1 MADTPLGK
9 MIIEMGFDDSSFSK
23 GITGVNKQLAALKN
37 DLKTSQTS
45 FSTFGKGVDGVRSP
59 MEVLNKSI
67 AKQKEQLDL
76 LKKSYSGSLVDGK
89 ATSSTQNYANQI
101 SRANAQ
107 LAQYQAQLKNAAI
120 EQYKQTSIL
129 PKLSSGF
136 EKISGGLDTVSR
148 KTAPVTVGITAAFAK
163 GIQAATNFNGKMT
176 EIQALLADDTSPK
189 QLAQNMDVLSSK
201 SKQWARQYGIDTSS
215 INEGME
221 EMIKRGY
228 DFNQTVGAMPAV
240 LDASRASGEDF
251 GTVMSASTAILEQ
264 FGLKTED
271 TASMMKNTQRVTD
284 SLTFVA
290 NKTSA
295 GFEDMGVAMEYV
307 GPVAHSLGMNV
318 EQTAAAVGLLSNNG
332 IEGEKAG
339 TSLRGALSRLL
350 KPTKQSSAA
359 FEELGI
365 NIDEWKKGNI
375 GLPDMLDTIK
385 KHTEGM
391 TDAEKSSLVAKAF
404 GVEAQT
410 GMNVLINQGG
420 DALRNLTKETQN
432 ATGYT
437 KKLADQMNNSD
448 KNAFNKAKA
457 TLEVLSIDLGQKLL
471 PSIIPVVKEIDNLAG
486 SFSKLSP
493 ETQQF
498 IIKMAIAA
506 AAVAPT
512 AKALSGLTSIIS
524 GVTGGLARI
533 GAKGAGELALRGIAT
548 EAEGA
553 TAAIAGGGGLST
565 SLGGISP
572 ILAGL
577 SPVAVGVLGVAGLAG
592 LIIGVSKA
600 VDEAKDRVKF
610 FGQVEVP
617 KETVDKIDNFRDRV
631 DKAKVAMEEFG
642 TGSQNSAQKVKDAI
656 NSLSEGTKGDIDKST
671 KELEDA
677 MKRTGYT
684 ADQIAEMKKRG
695 ENAKSV
701 VAAAANDI
709 SQVYI
714 NANKRDEKNRALT
727 VDEQARVSSNMQ
739 VIFESEADAL
749 KITGEKKNTLMKA
762 LNGEFNN
769 MSKSQA
775 QQVINDM
782 RGMKEQA
789 NKEYE
794 QQKADQQKLLD
805 GKIITQDTY
814 NENMAAAEQ
823 ERVDKLRKYG
833 TAVAQAE
840 EVLRGNLKLGEAG
853 YSQWRTNA
861 ENEIRTYTENTGIGL
876 DDLLAKLGDVNKKTA
891 DSGNVLAKYAVGMSN
906 DTKKANDAW
915 NTMIF
920 DPKTGEIKT
929 NIPEAIAEA
938 LKGKDGWDNMQFI
951 LKNANLTT
959 NARFAVAEAL
969 IASGQWD
976 QLSPEQK
983 NLVVNNQQGLLAI
996 ADSRQN
1002 MKIWNEMPDSVKK
1015 ILGDN
1020 KDFLQNKETAQQ
1032 ALTGWNTLP
1041 AQTKKLLGDDT
1052 DFLSKKGNAA
1062 QALNTWNSM
1071 PENVKKLLGNDT
1083 DFQNKKGAA
1092 ASALKAWDAMPE
1104 NVKKMLANNFDV
1116 LSKKEGATN
1125 AILQWNNLP
1134 TNTKKLLASNQTAS
1148 GVNSANS
1155 WIQNNFLGK
1164 TVDLNANS
1172 KPASDTLNSFLSTP
1186 VSKTIDL
1193 IIKKTNN
1200 AQGTPYHPGG
1210 LAMVNDQKGPT
1221 YKELISLPNGV
1232 SFIPEGRDVTM
1243 PLPKGTKILKASKT
1257 AQLIPKYAD
1266 GTGGIPAD
1274 AKIFRDMRAVQQQLV
1289 VNTPVVNNSGQLNTI
1304 IELLKLMSGSNNES
1318 LIKAIRALANRPSV
1332 SIFDKKDA
1340 AKTLTKLIS
1349 ENQEKDTLIQTLIGG
1364 HNP

>member
-9 MIIEMGFDDSSFSK
+9 MIIEMGFDDSSFAK
-23 GITGVNKQLAALKN
+23 GVTGVNKQLAALKN

-45 FSTFGKGVDGVRSP
+45 FSTFGKGVDGVKSP
-59 MEVLNKSI
+59 MEVLTKSI
-67 AKQKEQLDL
+67 ETQKRQLDL
-76 LKKSYSGSLVDGK
+76 LKKSYDGSLVDGK
-89 ATSSTQNYANQI
+89 ASSSTQKYAADI
-101 SRANAQ
+101 SRASAQ
-107 LAQYQAQLKNAAI
+107 MAQFKAQLKLAAE
-120 EQYKQTSIL
+120 EQYKQTSLL
-129 PKLSSGF
+129 PKLSTGF
-136 EKISGGLDTVSR
+136 QKVSGGLNSIASVSTPASVAV
-148 KTAPVTVGITAAFAK
+148 TAVFAK

-176 EIQALLADDTSPK
+176 EIQALLSDGTPAS
-189 QLAQNMDVLSSK
+189 VLSKQMDTLSDK

-215 INEGME
+215 INDGME

-295 GFEDMGVAMEYV
+295 GFEDMGIAMEYV

-471 PSIIPVVKEIDNLAG
+471 PSIVPVVKEIDNLAG

-524 GVTGGLARI
+524 GVTGGLARF
-533 GAKGAGELALRGIAT
+533 GARGAGKLALEGITT
-548 EAEGA
+548 EAGL
-553 TAAIAGGGGLST
+553 AAKAVGGSGGLAAE
-565 SLGGISP
+565 LGGISP
-572 ILAGL
+572 ILAGI
-577 SPVAVGVLGVAGLAG
+577 SPIAVGALGTAGLAG
-592 LIIGVSKA
+592 LIIGVLDQVSKL
-600 VDEAKDRVKF
+600 E
-610 FGQVEVP
+610 
-617 KETVDKIDNFRDRV
+617 DKHNV
-631 DKAKVAMEEFG
+631 FG
-642 TGSQNSAQKVKDAI
+642 TINVPDETYNKVKNFEGKVEDLKTATEKFGVIGPKAFNDVKQAISNMGDAAD
-656 NSLSEGTKGDIDKST
+656 KDIDKATNKLVNDAKVIGWSDDQIKKLKQGGSQAKDVVKAST
-671 KELEDA
+671 DEMTAIYYNAAKNN
-677 MKRTGYT
+677 RQIT
-684 ADQIAEMKKRG
+684 ADESSKVIADQK
-695 ENAKSV
+695 
-701 VAAAANDI
+701 
-709 SQVYI
+709 
-714 NANKRDEKNRALT
+714 
-727 VDEQARVSSNMQ
+727 
-739 VIFESEADAL
+739 VIAGQELDAL
-749 KITGEKKNTLMKA
+749 KVTGSKKLAVMKA
-762 LNGEFNN
+762 LNGDMTN
-769 MSKSQA
+769 MSVDTAYSVSYSLEKLMSSDTDSYKKKMAAAKELFENGKMSAQEYNDTSKA
-775 QQVINDM
+775 YTEQHEQIMKKYGVDLAATQQVIMN
-782 RGMKEQA
+782 GMKKDSQDYADYVRTQTASFKNFGLDFEEMLKKAGSGAKNSTQELGDSSKLLA
-789 NKEYE
+789 QYAKNMSSDVK
-794 QQKADQQKLLD
+794 KAD
-805 GKIITQDTY
+805 DTW
-814 NENMAAAEQ
+814 NS
-823 ERVDKLRKYG
+823 L
-833 TAVAQAE
+833 
-840 EVLRGNLKLGEAG
+840 VL
-853 YSQWRTNA
+853 
-861 ENEIRTYTENTGIGL
+861 
-876 DDLLAKLGDVNKKTA
+876 
-891 DSGNVLAKYAVGMSN
+891 
-906 DTKKANDAW
+906 
-915 NTMIF
+915 
-920 DPKTGEIKT
+920 DPKTGKV
-929 NIPEAIAEA
+929 
-938 LKGKDGWDNMQFI
+938 
-951 LKNANLTT
+951 TT
-959 NARFAVAEAL
+959 NAAQVVADTLKQKGGWEQIQFVMKHANLSTNAKASILEAV

-976 QLSPEQK
+976 SLSPKDKE
-983 NLVVNNQQGLLAI
+983 LFIHNQQGLLAI
-996 ADSRQN
+996 AASQQKLN
-1002 MKIWNEMPDSVKK
+1002 EWNSIPDEV
-1015 ILGDN
+1015 
-1020 KDFLQNKETAQQ
+1020 
-1032 ALTGWNTLP
+1032 
-1041 AQTKKLLGDDT
+1041 KKLLGD
-1052 DFLSKKGNAA
+1052 
-1062 QALNTWNSM
+1062 NSSFINN
-1071 PENVKKLLGNDT
+1071 EAN
-1083 DFQNKKGAA
+1083 
-1092 ASALKAWDAMPE
+1092 ASAILDAWNKATPE
-1104 NVKKMLANNFDV
+1104 
-1116 LSKKEGATN
+1116 E
-1125 AILQWNNLP
+1125 
-1134 TNTKKLLASNQTAS
+1134 KKLLAQNLTLKPKMDAQAIIDSLQGKTVPLGANNNTGQ
-1148 GVNSANS
+1148 GVNSAAAT
-1155 WIQNNFLGK
+1155 IAALQGK
-1164 TVDLNANS
+1164 TVGIDANDS
-1172 KPASDTLNSFLSTP
+1172 GARKTLSGFLGDIPT
-1186 VSKTIDL
+1186 SKTIDL
-1193 IIKKTNN
+1193 IINKTNN

-1266 GTGGIPAD
+1266 GTGGIPAN

-1289 VNTPVVNNSGQLNTI
+1289 VNAPVVDNTGLLSAILKAILDSGTNNDV
-1304 IELLKLMSGSNNES
+1304 
-1318 LIKAIRALANRPSV
+1318 IKAIQSLANRPSV
-1332 SIFDKKDA
+1332 SVFDKKDA